1 MPLITVK
8 MDETEQNDMETT
20 ILEALFLPWWKILA
34 YIGATALAAIAI
46 RITVKFDANT
56 WLENKRSANAIKESR
71 KRATVCRHVWTL
83 YTHSQYSV
91 CNQCEALI
99 ATSTL
104 LLFRNDREVLIA
116 GQVSGMQIIGKEGS
130 ILVDSPYGN
139 IRR

>member
-1 MPLITVK
+1 
-8 MDETEQNDMETT
+8 MENT

-34 YIGATALAAIAI
+34 YIGAAALAVIAI
-46 RITVKFDANT
+46 RITVKFNANT
-56 WLENKRSANAIKESR
+56 WLENRQSANAIKESR
-71 KRATVCRHVWTL
+71 KRAAVCRHVWTL

-104 LLFRNDREVLIA
+104 LLFQNDREVLIA
-116 GQVSGMQIIGKEGS
+116 GRFAGMQIVGKEGA
-130 ILVDSPYGN
+130 ILVDNPYGN